1 MGLTPNHPSHYT
13 MLILK
18 AMGLG
23 IPHDLR
29 TPHFYGRPA
38 PGRRAHGCLPVDRWL
53 SDGSGER
60 SAKDERDERGSG
72 ATWKA
77 TVKFL
82 DSFER

>member
-29 TPHFYGRPA
+29 TPISTVDQHQVVEPTGVFLSTDGFLMVQAKGQRKTKGAKGGLGRPGK
-38 PGRRAHGCLPVDRWL
+38 PP
-53 SDGSGER
+53 
-60 SAKDERDERGSG
+60 
-72 ATWKA
+72 
-77 TVKFL
+77 
-82 DSFER
+82 